1 MIQSETFIRGAKE
14 RGFLLYTG
22 VPCSYLK
29 PFINCVIGTS
39 ELTYI
44 GAANEGEAVA
54 IASGAELAGA
64 RAVVMFQNSGFGNAV
79 NPLTSLNMIFR
90 IPVLVIVTWRGE
102 PGGDHDEPQHQL
114 MGEITPRLFDLMRI
128 PWEMFPRSEEEI
140 GPVLDRAVR
149 HMVDT
154 GTPYGLLMSKDS
166 AAPHPLARPINPRLQ
181 LAPVPDR
188 KNWPSHRPSR
198 REALKV
204 VQEATRPSDA
214 IIGTTG
220 YIGRTLFALDD
231 RPNQLYLVGSMGCA
245 SSLALGLATVQP
257 RRRII
262 VIDGDGAAL
271 MHLGALATIGY
282 ERPSNLI
289 HLVLDNEMHESTGGQ
304 STVSHSISFSAIAA
318 ACGYSRVLCPTSFL
332 ELEEVL
338 RSREMHLTLV
348 HVKIRPGD
356 GDDLP
361 RPKSS
366 PVQIATRFREWMRE
380 TTRNG
385 EW

>member
-1 MIQSETFIRGAKE
+1 MIQSETFIHEAKE
-14 RGFLLYTG
+14 RGFLVYTG

-29 PFINCVIGTS
+29 PFINCVIDAP

-54 IASGAELAGA
+54 IASGAELAGC

-102 PGGDHDEPQHQL
+102 PGGAHDEPQHQL
-114 MGEITPRLFDLMRI
+114 MGEITPQMFETLRI
-128 PWEMFPRSEEEI
+128 PWEMFPRKEDEI
-140 GPVLDRAVR
+140 GPVLERAVR
-149 HMVDT
+149 HMTVT

-166 AAPHPLARPINPRLQ
+166 ASPHPLSTPTKPRPQ
-181 LAPVPDR
+181 LAQVPER
-188 KNWPSHRPSR
+188 KVWPSHRPSR
-198 REALKV
+198 HEVLKV
-204 VQEATRPSDA
+204 VQGASRPSDA

-245 SSLALGLATVQP
+245 SSLGLGLATVQP
-257 RRRII
+257 QRRVI

-304 STVSHSISFSAIAA
+304 STVSHSIDFGAIAA
-318 ACGYSRVLCPTSFL
+318 ACGYSRVLCPTSLL

-338 RSREMHLTLV
+338 RSGEMQLTLV
-348 HVKIRPGD
+348 HIKLRPG
-356 GDDLP
+356 GGEDLP

-366 PVQIATRFREWMRE
+366 PAQVATRFRAWARE
-380 TTRNG
+380 A
-385 EW
+385 